1 VSSGHTGVGD
11 VKTMASL
18 IFDEVASFAHSK
30 PTYLKSV
37 CVVVHDRSL
46 VNDFVSAVEEAE
58 KLEGHPVKKLF
69 GKIKGIKTI

>member
-1 VSSGHTGVGD
+1 MSSGHTGVGD

-58 KLEGHPVKKLF
+58 KLEGHPVKKFF